1 MSPSAEASSRSTSGS
16 LLVNP
21 TEPADAGRVR
31 ATLERSWGSTR
42 VAVND
47 RLRDASML
55 PALVARVEGERV
67 GLLAYELAPDGL
79 DVGTLGDDR
88 HARG

>member
-1 MSPSAEASSRSTSGS
+1 MASSRSTSGS

-21 TEPADAGRVR
+21 TEPGDAGWVR
-31 ATLERSWGSTR
+31 ATLERSWGSTP

-55 PALVARVEGERV
+55 PALVARVDRARV
-67 GLLAYELAPDGL
+67 GLPTYEVALEGL
-79 DVGTLGDDR
+79 EVGTFGDDR